1 MSMTGSAT
9 IRNERGIHARPS
21 SEVAKEALKY
31 KSKITITYNG
41 KTANAKDVL
50 QIIILELFRGTV
62 VQLTTEGED
71 EKPAFE
77 AIKALLEKEYKFD

>member
-1 MSMTGSAT
+1 MSMTGTAT
-9 IRNERGIHARPS
+9 IKNERGIHARPS
-21 SEVAKEALKY
+21 SEVAKESLKY

-71 EKPAFE
+71 EKDAFE
-77 AIKALLEKEYKFD
+77 AIKVLLEKEYKFD

>member
-9 IRNERGIHARPS
+9 INNERGIHARPS
-21 SEVAKEALKY
+21 SEVAKEALKF

-62 VQLTTEGED
+62 VQLTTEGDD
-71 EKPAFE
+71 EKTAFE
-77 AIKALLEKEYKFD
+77 AIKTLLEKEYKFD

>member
-1 MSMTGSAT
+1 MSMIGNAT
-9 IRNERGIHARPS
+9 IKNERGIHARPS

-50 QIIILELFRGTV
+50 QIIILELFKGTTV
-62 VQLTTEGED
+62 SLSTDGED

-77 AIKALLEKEYKFD
+77 AIKSLLEKEYKFD

>member
-1 MSMTGSAT
+1 MTGSAT
-9 IRNERGIHARPS
+9 IKNERGIHARPS

-62 VQLTTEGED
+62 IQLTTEGED
-71 EKPAFE
+71 EKQAFD